1 MKTTTLISVFFL
13 LFNLAAEAQKT
24 SPVEKFEGRG
34 NYNAQLVLDYS
45 YQNLDKIPIS
55 ADNPQVQ
62 TLILDNNKLTKL
74 PNWIH
79 DLSKLKILSVRN
91 NDLHEITSLLGR
103 CTNLEQLYLSGNPNL
118 KDLPDLSACKK
129 LQLIDV
135 VGTGIHDIPAGV
147 HMMDN
152 LYYFKYNK

>member
-1 MKTTTLISVFFL
+1 MKTITVITILFL
-13 LFNLAAEAQKT
+13 LFSFDVEAQK
-24 SPVEKFEGRG
+24 SSSVEKFEGRG
-34 NYNAQLVLDYS
+34 NYNSQLVLDFS
-45 YQNLDKIPIS
+45 YQDLDKIPIR
-55 ADNPQVQ
+55 ADSPQVE
-62 TLILDNNKLTKL
+62 TLILDNNHLTKL

-118 KDLPDLSACKK
+118 MDLPDLSACKK